1 MSNIF
6 ELKQTLLN
14 IFDIIEEN
22 EGELTPELEE
32 QLIITRESFNDKI
45 ESYTNVIKLLT
56 KDVELI
62 KEEKTRLNDLQKSK
76 EKTIDRL
83 KSIMVDAIEEFGSTS
98 KSGTK
103 FLDYGRGKVSIRTTQ
118 SVEIDEDSTSRFINR
133 FIDCLT
139 YLNIQNQLHKDIID
153 IQEFMKYANSKSPSE
168 EEEGIERVPFD
179 LEDLKQ
185 LKADINLDIPIEELI
200 NSDKGFNL
208 IKALIDYN
216 TFDIKPKTNKSDIK
230 REAKE
235 RQTMPVFAKLVNNKT
250 ITVK

>member
-6 ELKQTLLN
+6 ELKQTLLS

-22 EGELTPELEE
+22 EGEITPEIEE
-32 QLIITRESFNDKI
+32 QLTITRESFNDKI

-56 KDVELI
+56 KDIELI

-83 KSIMVDAIEEFGSTS
+83 KSIMVDAIEEFGSTN
-98 KSGTK
+98 KNGTK

-153 IQEFMKYANSKSPSE
+153 TKELIEYSNSKSPSE
-168 EEEGIERVPFD
+168 EEEGIERIPFD

-208 IKALIDYN
+208 IKALVDYN
-216 TFDIKPKTNKSDIK
+216 TFDIKPKANKSDIK

-250 ITVK
+250 ITIK